1 MNAIRMIKM
10 FGWEQKVEKQVD
22 ARREEELALVSKTR
36 LFDLIN
42 YNVK

>member
-1 MNAIRMIKM
+1 MIKM

-22 ARREEELALVSKTR
+22 VKREEELELVSKTR
-36 LFDLIN
+36 VFDLLN